1 MRLLLTADAVGGVW
15 QYATDLARALGG
27 MGVETVLVVTGPSP
41 TPAQVADAT
50 ALPATR
56 LIDTGLALDWLAA
69 SAEEIHAGSR
79 RLAALAADAGA
90 DIVQLNA
97 PALAA
102 GARFPCPVVA
112 VAHSSL
118 ATWWA
123 AVEGGSPPADFA
135 WRDRLT
141 REGLIAAD
149 LVVAPTYA
157 HARATAQAHE
167 LPFEPVAVHNG
178 RTPLAGTATTA
189 LAPHAFTAGR
199 LWDRGKNLATLDRA
213 AAHVPILAAGPM
225 AGPHG
230 EQAAF
235 DHLTPLGWLDDAALA
250 AHLAARP
257 VFVSAAC
264 YEPFGLAVLE
274 AAQSGCPLVLADI
287 ASFRELW
294 EGAASFIPA
303 DDADA
308 FAAAVAAL
316 LADPAARQA
325 AGERARTR
333 AARYTI
339 DAMAAVMMHHYRDLL
354 GRAGQRSAA

>member
-15 QYATDLARALGG
+15 QYATDLARALAPHGA
-27 MGVETVLVVTGPSP
+27 ETVLAMTGPSP
-41 TPAQVADAT
+41 TPAQVADAA

-69 SAEEIHAGSR
+69 TPEEVHAASI
-79 RLAALAADAGA
+79 RLAALAADVRA

-102 GARFPCPVVA
+102 GARFPCPVLA

-123 AVEGGSPPADFA
+123 AVEGGTPPADFA
-135 WRDRLT
+135 WRDALT
-141 REGLIAAD
+141 RDGLLAAD
-149 LVVAPTYA
+149 LTIAPSRA
-157 HARATAQAHE
+157 HARATAEAHD
-167 LPFEPVAVHNG
+167 LPFEPVAIHNG
-178 RTPLAGTATTA
+178 RTPFARPAGD

-199 LWDRGKNLATLDRA
+199 LWDRGKNLAVLDRA
-213 AAHVPILAAGPM
+213 AAGVPILAAGPM
-225 AGPHG
+225 VGPHG

-257 VFVSAAC
+257 VFVSAAR

-274 AAQSGCPLVLADI
+274 AAKAGCALVLADI
-287 ASFRELW
+287 PTFRELW
-294 EGAASFIPA
+294 DGAAIFVAA
-303 DDADA
+303 DDADG
-308 FAAAVAAL
+308 FAQAIAAL
-316 LADPAARQA
+316 LADPATRQT
-325 AGERARTR
+325 AGDQARTQS
-333 AARYTI
+333 ARFTVES
-339 DAMAAVMMHHYRDLL
+339 MAAAYMDNYRHLL
-354 GRAGQRSAA
+354 ARDRRSAA

>member
-15 QYATDLARALGG
+15 QYATDLARALAG
-27 MGVETVLVVTGPSP
+27 MGVETVLAVTGPAP
-41 TPAQVADAT
+41 TAAQMADAA
-50 ALPATR
+50 ALPGTR
-56 LIDTGLALDWLAA
+56 PIDTGLALDWLAA
-69 SAEEIHAGSR
+69 SAEEIHAASR
-79 RLAALAADAGA
+79 RLAALATETDA

-102 GARFPCPVVA
+102 GARFRCPVVA

-149 LVVAPTYA
+149 LAVAPTRA

-178 RTPLAGTATTA
+178 RTPPATANAGAP
-189 LAPHAFTAGR
+189 APHAFTAGR

-213 AAHVPILAAGPM
+213 AVYVPILAAGPM
-225 AGPHG
+225 VGPHG

-250 AHLAARP
+250 AHLVARP
-257 VFVSAAC
+257 VFVSAAR

-274 AAQSGCPLVLADI
+274 AAQAGCPLVLADI

-294 EGAASFIPA
+294 DGAADFVAA

-316 LADPAARQA
+316 LADPAACEA

-333 AARYTI
+333 AARYTTE
-339 DAMAAVMMHHYRDLL
+339 AMAAAMMNHYRPLL
-354 GRAGQRSAA
+354 GRARQRSAA